1 MLLSYDIKEYVST
14 LSNCVSSEQ
23 VLSFKTSAHFNFNFN
38 LKFKKKKK
46 TKKKRDI
53 ILDIVKVGN

>member
-38 LKFKKKKK
+38 LKFKNKKKQRK
-46 TKKKRDI
+46 NET
-53 ILDIVKVGN
+53 LFWTL